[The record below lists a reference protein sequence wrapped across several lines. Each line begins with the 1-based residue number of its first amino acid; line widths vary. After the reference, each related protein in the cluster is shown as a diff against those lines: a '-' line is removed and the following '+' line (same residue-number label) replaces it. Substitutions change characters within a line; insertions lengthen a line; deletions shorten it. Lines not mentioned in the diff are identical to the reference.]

1 MRSIANTAATTI
13 TCVFA
18 ALLTPAALACPS
30 DAAPRSADTLLIVQG
45 ERLATRL
52 LRAADFDAL
61 PKSQLTQRLQVSA
74 SAASQPTTDRSVT
87 ERSVTYG
94 GVLLRDVLLSAGFGK
109 ADDRGAR
116 FTTAIETV
124 ATDGYRA
131 YFSWGELFNSPAGE
145 QIIVVTR
152 QDDKA
157 LDTAAGPLALR
168 AMADL
173 RPGPRH
179 VRNLCGVVV
188 RR

>member
-52 LRAADFDAL
+52 LRVADFDAL

-74 SAASQPTTDRSVT
+74 SAASQPTI

-131 YFSWGELFNSPAGE
+131 YFSWGELFNSASGE

-152 QDDKA
+152 QDNQS
-157 LDTAAGPLALR
+157 LDASAGPLALR
-168 AMADL
+168 AMADV